1 MRRVLR
7 IVAALALLGGLAACT
22 AAPEPE
28 LVGAYGDLHVA
39 PDGSMEFC
47 AFDVDPGFDGPAELC
62 FDGIETTGI
71 DPAGLVEAPGGF
83 VVVDSTDDRRWEGT
97 SPRDPRRAPD
107 GTLIHSAFLV
117 GTIEDEVFEVTGY
130 GTDRY
135 TLPAEY
141 HEPTLDEPGGFLVPV
156 VPVPR

>member
-1 MRRVLR
+1 VRRVLR
-7 IVAALALLGGLAACT
+7 AVAVLALLGGLAACT

-47 AFDVDPGFDGPAELC
+47 TFDRDPGFDGPDEPC
-62 FDGIETTGI
+62 FDGIETVGI
-71 DPAGLVEAPGGF
+71 DPDGLEEAPGGF
-83 VVVDSTDDRRWEGT
+83 VVVQSDDRRHEGSASGT
-97 SPRDPRRAPD
+97 PRRAPD
-107 GTLIHSAFLV
+107 GTLIHSAFLI
-117 GTIEDEVFEVTGY
+117 GTIEDEVFEVTGH